1 MQIRKMVGTAV
12 AVKRGLLPKDI
23 IDLSLAKF
31 SRIVLPIAP
40 SEILILKDNSF
51 HTKNREGITVRPGI
65 ESLNKSVDVRKGVE
79 EFYKAALLPELVKFL
94 DPSMSPW
101 KEWVANLDQ
110 FTGIPNSQ
118 LDEVRAAYRVW
129 KDAYDQVKMD
139 RRSTS
144 SV

>member
-101 KEWVANLDQ
+101 KEWVENLDQ